1 MRRLDFEWSAGS
13 VPQALSVIPWVVVMN
28 ENQVGSP
35 DSSIEVR
42 DRSEVVRGRLPG
54 DRVVRKQRRRVQRL
68 RRALGVAALFSTGYG
83 NVGSSIY
90 YALGV
95 TTLYALGAAPIA
107 LMAAGVFFI
116 LTVLSYT
123 EATVALP
130 EAGGASSFAR
140 RGFNELMSFF
150 AGWATLLSYVVTI
163 SISAFSAVGYLGVF
177 FPVFHEQAWVIGG
190 AVLAIVLLTVLN
202 LMGVREAATLSVVFA
217 VIDLIVQVALV
228 VVGGVLLV
236 NLPDLFS
243 RIQWGTAPTWG
254 GFVYGISVAM
264 VAYTG
269 IETIS
274 NMAEEVRNPSRN
286 VPRSY
291 FLLIG
296 SVLLLFFGISV
307 VALAAMPV
315 TCVDGICSTQLTSM
329 YLDDPVAG
337 IAENLPEPFNHIFAP
352 IVGVL
357 AFTILLIA
365 ANAGILGASRL
376 SFSMGVHRQ
385 IPPLFHKI
393 HPTLHTPYVAILFF
407 GTVAVLLVLSGDVA
421 QLADVY
427 IVGAMLTFTMA
438 HLAVVG
444 MRIKEPNLE
453 RPFKLPFNFMV
464 RGYEIPITPLIGG
477 GATAIVFVM
486 VFTTRDF
493 GRNVGLA
500 WILLGMALYI
510 WYRRKAGL
518 SIWEPADRLAH
529 HG

>member
-1 MRRLDFEWSAGS
+1 MSEEESGG
-13 VPQALSVIPWVVVMN
+13 QAPVGVHPRTQVI
-28 ENQVGSP
+28 
-35 DSSIEVR
+35 
-42 DRSEVVRGRLPG
+42 RGRLPG
-54 DRVVRKQRRRVQRL
+54 DRVVRRPRRRVQRL

-95 TTLYALGAAPIA
+95 TTLYALGAAPLA
-107 LMAAGVFFI
+107 LMAAGFFFI

-123 EATVALP
+123 EATVAVP

-163 SISAFSAVGYLGVF
+163 SISAFSAVGYLAVF
-177 FPVFHEQAWVIGG
+177 FPVFHEQSWVTGG
-190 AVLAIVLLTVLN
+190 AVVAIGLLTWLN
-202 LMGVREAATLSVVFA
+202 LVGVREAARLSVVFA
-217 VIDLIVQVALV
+217 VIDLVVQVALV
-228 VVGGVLLV
+228 IVGGVLIV
-236 NLPDLFS
+236 NLPDLWS
-243 RIQWGTAPTWG
+243 RIQWGTAPTWS
-254 GFVYGISVAM
+254 GFIYGISVAM

-274 NMAEEVRNPSRN
+274 NMAEEARNPSRN

-296 SVLLLFFGISV
+296 AVLVLFFGISV
-307 VALAAMPV
+307 VALSAMPV
-315 TCVDGICSTQLTSM
+315 TCVGGVCTTQLTSM
-329 YLDDPVAG
+329 FLEDPVAG
-337 IAENLPEPFNHIFAP
+337 IAANLPEPFNHIFAP
-352 IVGVL
+352 IVGIL

-365 ANAGILGASRL
+365 ANAGVLGASRL
-376 SFSMGVHRQ
+376 SFSMGAHRQ
-385 IPPLFHKI
+385 IPPFFYRI
-393 HPTLHTPYVAILFF
+393 HPTLHTPYVSILFF
-407 GTVAVLLVLSGDVA
+407 GIVAILLVIPGDVP

-444 MRIKEPNLE
+444 MRIREPDLE
-453 RPFKLPFNFMV
+453 RPFKLPFNVWV

-477 GATAIVFVM
+477 LATAIVFVM

-493 GRNVGLA
+493 GRNVGLV
-500 WILLGMALYI
+500 WILLGLALYV
-510 WYRRKAGL
+510 WYRRRAGL
-518 SIWEPADRLAH
+518 SIWLPAKRLTHQA
-529 HG
+529 

>member
-1 MRRLDFEWSAGS
+1 MPRHRTRQRVW
-13 VPQALSVIPWVVVMN
+13 ALLAPGIRAYVSMSEKQSGERAAAP
-28 ENQVGSP
+28 
-35 DSSIEVR
+35 VR
-42 DRSEVVRGRLPG
+42 ARSEVMRGRLPG
-54 DRVVRKQRRRVQRL
+54 DRVVRKPRRRIQRL

-95 TTLYALGAAPIA
+95 TTLYALGAAPFA

-123 EATVALP
+123 EATVAVP

-177 FPVFHEQAWVIGG
+177 LPMFHEEFWVTVG
-190 AVLAIVLLTVLN
+190 AVVAIALLTVLN
-202 LMGVREAATLSVVFA
+202 ILGAREAAALSIIFA
-217 VIDLIVQVALV
+217 VIDLVVQVALV
-228 VVGGVLLV
+228 IVGGLLLV
-236 NLPDLFS
+236 NLPDLLS
-243 RIQWGTAPTWG
+243 RIQWGTAPTWT
-254 GFVYGISVAM
+254 GFIYGISVAM

-274 NMAEEVRNPSRN
+274 NMAEEAQRPSRN

-291 FLLIG
+291 FLLIAA
-296 SVLLLFFGISV
+296 VLVLFFGISV

-315 TCVDGICSTQLTSM
+315 TCVDGQCTTQLIGQ
-329 YLDDPVAG
+329 YLADPVAG

-365 ANAGILGASRL
+365 ANAGVLGASRL
-376 SFSMGVHRQ
+376 SFSMGAHRQ
-385 IPPLFHKI
+385 IPPLFYKI
-393 HPTLHTPYVAILFF
+393 HPKLQTPYVAILFF
-407 GTVAVLLVLSGDVA
+407 GIIAVLLVLPGDVA

-444 MRIKEPNLE
+444 MRIREPHLE
-453 RPFKLPFNFMV
+453 RPFKVPFNV
-464 RGYEIPITPLIGG
+464 WIRGYEIPITPLIGG
-477 GATAIVFVM
+477 LATAIVFVM
-486 VFTTRDF
+486 VFATRDF
-493 GRNVGLA
+493 GRMVGLIWVVA
-500 WILLGMALYI
+500 GLVLYV

-518 SIWEPADRLAH
+518 SLWTTAARLSTH
-529 HG
+529 E